1 MMLFK
6 FIIKK
11 GRLYVSI
18 RFYAKCLYGWLYNI
32 NTLSFH
38 RTFLVLRRYSMIGD
52 TLSHSSFA
60 GVAIGLVLGVNPLI
74 TAFLFTTLCAIIIEL
89 LREYYKKYAEL
100 VMSLVLTFSLGI
112 AIILISSGK
121 ASAKVNS
128 FLFGSILTVSTQ
140 DIFMIL
146 IVGIICLIA
155 LIFLYNKLI
164 YITFDEEGAKTAGI
178 KVKLI
183 NYIFTILVGATI
195 SMSIRIM
202 GILVI
207 SSIMIVPVATAMQLK
222 KGFKTTLLYSIFFG
236 MFDILM
242 GLFLSY
248 YINSAPGGTIAITSV
263 FTLIIVIILD
273 KFLNFK

>member
-1 MMLFK
+1 MFQLDFMQNAFMAS
-6 FIIKK
+6 FII
-11 GRLYVSI
+11 SI
-18 RFYAKCLYGWLYNI
+18 LCPFIGL
-32 NTLSFH
+32 
-38 RTFLVLRRYSMIGD
+38 FLVLRRYSMIGD

-60 GVAIGLVLGVNPLI
+60 GVAIGLVIGIDPII
-74 TAFLFTTLCAIIIEL
+74 TAFLFTSFCALIIEF
-89 LREYYKKYAEL
+89 LRDYYKKYAEL

-128 FLFGSILTVSTQ
+128 FLFGSILTVTTS
-140 DIFMIL
+140 DIIL
-146 IVGIICLIA
+146 ISIIGLICLIT
-155 LIFLYNKLI
+155 LIILYNKLV

-183 NYIFTILVGATI
+183 NYIFTLLVGATI

-222 KGFKTTLLYSIFFG
+222 KSFKSTLIFSILFGFI
-236 MFDILM
+236 DIML
-242 GLFLSY
+242 GLVLSY

-263 FTLIIVIILD
+263 FTLILVIIFD
-273 KFLNFK
+273 RFKK

>member
-1 MMLFK
+1 MFQLDFMQNAFMAG
-6 FIIKK
+6 FII
-11 GRLYVSI
+11 SI
-18 RFYAKCLYGWLYNI
+18 LCPFIGL
-32 NTLSFH
+32 
-38 RTFLVLRRYSMIGD
+38 FLVLRRYSMIGD

-263 FTLIIVIILD
+263 FTLFIVIILD

>member
-1 MMLFK
+1 MFQLPFMQNAFMAGLMISILCP
-6 FIIKK
+6 FI
-11 GRLYVSI
+11 GL
-18 RFYAKCLYGWLYNI
+18 
-32 NTLSFH
+32 
-38 RTFLVLRRYSMIGD
+38 FLVLRRYSMIGD

-112 AIILISSGK
+112 AIVLISSGK

-128 FLFGSILTVSTQ
+128 FLFGSILTVSSE
-140 DIFMIL
+140 DILLIL
-146 IVGIICLIA
+146 LVGFICLLA

-164 YITFDEEGAKTAGI
+164 YITFDEEGAKTSGI

-195 SMSIRIM
+195 SMSIRVM

-222 KGFKTTLLYSIFFG
+222 KGFKPTLLFAIAFG
-236 MFDILM
+236 IFDIM
-242 GLFLSY
+242 VGLGLSY
-248 YINSAPGGTIAITSV
+248 YINSAPGGTIALTSV
-263 FTLIIVIILD
+263 FTLILVIISE
-273 KFLNFK
+273 KFITSK